1 MPVEFLGMGAG
12 SDSTETTPATTAF
25 FDPAYAVEIARA
37 HEDNGWDH
45 LLFAYNTTLQ
55 DPIVQ
60 AAWVAA
66 HTGRIQL
73 RIAHRPNVSHPT
85 YAARSFLTLDHLA
98 GGRVTVH
105 FITGGSQAD
114 QAREGD
120 RLPKDERYRRTRE
133 YIQVVR
139 RIWETGGPF
148 DWHGEFYEFE
158 DFSTGLRPVA
168 GRRPGISFGG
178 SSEAA
183 WQVGAAVADIYALF
197 GEPLDDAAAQQQQ
210 ILDRAAALGRS
221 APLRWQIAFRP
232 IIAPTDEQA
241 WEKAHQILG
250 RLTARRDGGEVIDPL
265 RHHSRPPE
273 AAGTRRLLEA
283 ASRGDHHDRAL
294 WTALATA
301 AGGGGGSATAL
312 VGSYDTVTQALLD
325 YTDLGFEIFGLR
337 GYDLVADAREFGQHV
352 IPQVRAEVARREA
365 GSTPDQLRAE
375 HATDRRQRRGPTTSA
390 PASRDATLTEQ
401 NAGGSGKPPPRP

>member
-12 SDSTETTPATTAF
+12 NDSTETTPPTTAF

-37 HEDNGWDH
+37 HEETGWDH
-45 LLFAYNTTLQ
+45 VLFAYNSTLQ
-55 DPIVQ
+55 DPTVQ

-66 HTGRIQL
+66 HTERIQL

-85 YAARSFLTLDHLA
+85 YAARSLLTLDHLA

-120 RLPKDERYRRTRE
+120 RLPKDERYRRTQE
-133 YIQVVR
+133 YIRIVR
-139 RIWETGGPF
+139 RVWESEEPF
-148 DWHGEFYEFE
+148 DWHGDFYDLE

-168 GRRPGISFGG
+168 GQRPGISFGG

-183 WQVGAAVADIYALF
+183 WAVGAAEADIYALF
-197 GEPLDDAAAQQQQ
+197 GEPLADAAAQQQQ
-210 ILDRAAALGRS
+210 ILGRATAAGRT

-241 WEKAHQILG
+241 WEKAHHVLG
-250 RLTARRDGGEVIDPL
+250 RLTARRSGGEVLDPL
-265 RHHSRPPE
+265 RHYARTPE

-283 ASRGDHHDRAL
+283 AARGEHHDRAL

-312 VGSYDTVTQALLD
+312 VGSYDTVAQALLD

-337 GYDLVADAREFGQHV
+337 GYDLLPDAREFGQHV
-352 IPQVRAEVARREA
+352 IPQVKAEVARREA
-365 GSTPDQLRAE
+365 GKTLAQLRADR
-375 HATDRRQRRGPTTSA
+375 ALRRQRLA
-390 PASRDATLTEQ
+390 LPA
-401 NAGGSGKPPPRP
+401 